1 MWDAFGVEFINF
13 YLIPGL
19 VLGCIYALG
28 AIGITLTFGIL
39 RFANFAHGEVMMSSA
54 YLTYT
59 FMALAA
65 GLGFSVVPLVAA
77 IPAAAVTIGIA
88 LVIDRFFYRPFRKS
102 ETIIIVMAS
111 FGMMLMVRALVPV
124 IWGPNQITFVRG
136 ITPMKPYLDGMLLVQ
151 DKQWLIVMG
160 TTVVMTVFS
169 LIMNYTRIGKAMR
182 AVSDSPDLARVTGI
196 NVETVIRATWIIGGF
211 CAAVAGVFLAMNTQQ
226 LSVTMG
232 FRMLLPMFAAAILGG
247 IGRPVGAIVGGMVIG
262 LAEELIAYPWQAA
275 VMQVVWWIS
284 EVINATGMTEWA
296 KAVHKE
302 VRSTPLLSPGYK
314 AGVAFGIMV
323 IMLIVRPA
331 GLFKG
336 RVF

>member
-1 MWDAFGVEFINF
+1 
-13 YLIPGL
+13 
-19 VLGCIYALG
+19 
-28 AIGITLTFGIL
+28 
-39 RFANFAHGEVMMSSA
+39 
-54 YLTYT
+54 
-59 FMALAA
+59 
-65 GLGFSVVPLVAA
+65 
-77 IPAAAVTIGIA
+77 
-88 LVIDRFFYRPFRKS
+88 
-102 ETIIIVMAS
+102 
-111 FGMMLMVRALVPV
+111 
-124 IWGPNQITFVRG
+124 
-136 ITPMKPYLDGMLLVQ
+136 MKPYLDGMLLVQ
-151 DKQWLIVMG
+151 DKQWLLVMG
-160 TTVVMTVFS
+160 TIVVMTVFS
-169 LIMNYTRIGKAMR
+169 LIINYTRIGKAMR

-247 IGRPVGAIVGGMVIG
+247 IGRPVGPIVGGMVIG
-262 LAEELIAYPWQAA
+262 LAEELIAYPWQGAA
-275 VMQVVWWIS
+275 MQVVWWFS

>member
-1 MWDAFGVEFINF
+1 MWDAFGFEFINF

-77 IPAAAVTIGIA
+77 IPAAVVTIGIA
-88 LVIDRFFYRPFRKS
+88 LLIDRFFYRPFRKS

-151 DKQWLIVMG
+151 DKQWLIVIG
-160 TTVVMTVFS
+160 TIVVMTAFS

-262 LAEELIAYPWQAA
+262 LAEELIAYPWQSA
-275 VMQVVWWIS
+275 VMQIIWWFS